1 VEKVT
6 AEPRFQR
13 SSSKGTL
20 RQEIRNYIQSQI
32 VNGIYQLGDRIVETQ
47 LARELNVSQAPV
59 REAILELASMGLL
72 EERPYSGTF
81 VRRLS
86 AEDIEDIYNTRAF
99 IEEYAARQAA
109 KHATEEQLNQMKNLL
124 HQMEIAN
131 NYRTFAQSDIA
142 FHMLIVDAAGSPA
155 LKRAWNYLLLGEW
168 TSLSMAVTQSTL
180 TDLVRQHRNIYN
192 YLCRREDRRAGAYM
206 FLHIKNFGEE
216 LTRHYQEWSAD
227 ASGLTN
233 NKH

>member
-1 VEKVT
+1 MEKVT
-6 AEPRFQR
+6 VEPKFKR

-32 VNGIYQLGDRIVETQ
+32 VNGIYQAGDRIVETQ

-81 VRRLS
+81 VRRLT
-86 AEDIEDIYNTRAF
+86 AEDIGDIYNTRAF

-109 KHATEEQLNQMKNLL
+109 KRATEKQLNQMENLL
-124 HQMEIAN
+124 QQMETAN
-131 NYRTFAQSDIA
+131 NYRTFTQLDIA
-142 FHMLIVDAAGSPA
+142 FHMLIVDAADSPA
-155 LKRAWNYLLLGEW
+155 LKRTWNYLLLGEW
-168 TSLSMAVTQSTL
+168 TSLSVAVTQSTL

-192 YLCRREDRRAGAYM
+192 YLCQREDHRAGAYM

-216 LTRHYQEWSAD
+216 LTRYYQEWSAD
-227 ASGLTN
+227 PSGLMN
-233 NKH
+233 GKR